1 MQKTNFELS
10 AFRVTKLKGK
20 GGRKTL
26 LDEDKIRPRQANDEG
41 NCRYR
46 MKGPPWSRKIE
57 KII

>member
-26 LDEDKIRPRQANDEG
+26 LDEDKIRQANDEK

-46 MKGPPWSRKIE
+46 VKGSPWSRK
-57 KII
+57 